1 MSIGSTIKK
10 LRRER
15 DMTQE
20 QLAEYLGITANAVSQ
35 WECDRTMPDISQLP
49 ILANLF
55 EVTADYLLEID
66 VSQKQSAIERI
77 RNEAWEKCNSG
88 DKDGAAETVRC
99 ALTNYPNSFILMQ
112 DLVIFLY
119 QSAFHQEREKEKRLS
134 LCTEASELIDKILSG
149 CNDIKI
155 CGNVTELACSIF
167 PIVGR
172 KDDAVDL
179 INKIP
184 DISKDE
190 LLMSLYSGDK
200 LVEHIKDFICKSVG
214 SAADRISF
222 LASMNK
228 DGVPLFDDD
237 IRLMLYKKSV
247 TLYETLYEEGDY
259 FFDAECLA
267 SAEKHIADIYAL
279 RKDADNTLRYLTE
292 SVNNTVMFD
301 TYDGSKDSYTSVIVF
316 GRSPVG
322 VNWNNGWNTSHE
334 MYSELKTDAN
344 YDFIRTVPEF
354 QKLID
359 KLKQTDNMK

>member
-20 QLAEYLGITANAVSQ
+20 QLAEYLGITANAISQ
-35 WECDRTMPDISQLP
+35 WECGRTMPDISQLP

-55 EVTADYLLEID
+55 EVTSDYLLEID
-66 VSQKQSAIERI
+66 ISQKHTAIENI
-77 RNEAWEKCNSG
+77 RRDAWALCNSG
-88 DKDGAAETVRC
+88 DKEGAV
-99 ALTNYPNSFILMQ
+99 ALIRNALADYPNSFIMMS

-119 QSAFHQEREKEKRLS
+119 QRGFHQECEKEKRLS

-167 PIVGR
+167 PAIGR
-172 KDDAVDL
+172 KNDAIAL
-179 INKIP
+179 INNIL

-237 IRLMLYKKSV
+237 IRLMLYKKTV
-247 TLYETLYEEGDY
+247 TLYETLYEEGDC

-292 SVNNTVMFD
+292 SIKHTVMFD
-301 TYDGSKDSYTSVIVF
+301 TYDESKDSHTSVIVF
-316 GRSPVG
+316 GRSPAG

-359 KLKQTDNMK
+359 QLKQIDNVK